1 MRANPGARGLLAI
14 SLLFGVVIAS
24 AAGCWNREAVWQA
37 EDAHRSSVAR
47 PGESEAERLYRLG
60 RDCMDTIERDDCAID
75 YFEQLVALEPDRRD
89 LLGDASFRLVEL
101 YRRHDRDEQATLLL
115 RKFWTLGMDMG
126 SAGVVPYGV
135 RYAPE
140 TLTTLFMVDV
150 DRLEASTLHRDL
162 PDDAKDLMFTCDEA
176 RREELRAQ
184 VEARREE
191 RREAKLAAM
200 SPDERE
206 AYEKEQAK
214 RRARFG
220 GGDDKD
226 EKDEKEKDPGPIY
239 AEGFCQTAAALGL
252 ADHRD
257 FQKFLGASHHE
268 DSAQSIAVIRVDEL
282 EAKLAA
288 AVEVGRLILEP
299 TPVIEGRDLSSLPQ
313 TLRDKL
319 RLWTIPGAEYRG
331 AKVQLLSFDRN
342 ELMIA
347 PEALVPELLHARAHG
362 ETRLHPKLQA
372 LIEQVPADV
381 AFLSVIAPMAM
392 QEFMAEAGALAKLLP
407 DPDGLMIAAVVYDYA
422 GLFVRVPTQDAVKGW
437 IILSIARRMLDDAE
451 DDEGADAE
459 DDNPFLANLDI
470 SQAPDGKALLMSNI
484 LTRAAVVRMFL
495 G

>member
-1 MRANPGARGLLAI
+1 
-14 SLLFGVVIAS
+14 
-24 AAGCWNREAVWQA
+24 
-37 EDAHRSSVAR
+37 
-47 PGESEAERLYRLG
+47 
-60 RDCMDTIERDDCAID
+60 
-75 YFEQLVALEPDRRD
+75 
-89 LLGDASFRLVEL
+89 
-101 YRRHDRDEQATLLL
+101 
-115 RKFWTLGMDMG
+115 
-126 SAGVVPYGV
+126 
-135 RYAPE
+135 
-140 TLTTLFMVDV
+140 
-150 DRLEASTLHRDL
+150 
-162 PDDAKDLMFTCDEA
+162 
-176 RREELRAQ
+176 
-184 VEARREE
+184 
-191 RREAKLAAM
+191 
-200 SPDERE
+200 
-206 AYEKEQAK
+206 
-214 RRARFG
+214 
-220 GGDDKD
+220 
-226 EKDEKEKDPGPIY
+226 
-239 AEGFCQTAAALGL
+239 
-252 ADHRD
+252 
-257 FQKFLGASHHE
+257 
-268 DSAQSIAVIRVDEL
+268 
-282 EAKLAA
+282 AA
-288 AVEVGRLILEP
+288 AVEDGRLILEP